1 MDKRDSKCTYAAY
14 KYKNLGLKSCI
25 WLASGV
31 NGRKSR
37 YYKL

>member
-1 MDKRDSKCTYAAY
+1 MNKRDSRCTYAAY

-31 NGRKSR
+31 NDSKS
-37 YYKL
+37 